1 MLITCPSCSTPY
13 QIAPAALGDAGRS
26 VRCVRCAS
34 VWFAMPAS
42 EDEADLQDAGSVA
55 GTAGAD
61 DPWAE
66 AFAGADAGGGAG
78 SADGFDQPQADTDHE
93 VADFAF
99 DISGPVSD
107 DGDPVRIHNAP
118 SMVPGQDPG
127 GSTNDAAPHEDIE
140 TFAARRMQAQR
151 RLAGKR
157 ALVLPAIIL
166 TLFALNAAIVGW
178 RVQVVKMLPQTASLF
193 ASIGL
198 PVNLRGLNFDKVVS
212 SKDTQDGVTI
222 LAVEG
227 KLVSTARGP
236 VDVPRLRFAVRNA
249 GGQEIYTW
257 TALPPRSVL
266 GPGETLAF
274 RSRLASPPAETS
286 DVVVRFFNRHDVVD
300 TAR

>member
-34 VWFAMPAS
+34 VWFAMPAT

-55 GTAGAD
+55 GTADAD
-61 DPWAE
+61 DPWAQ
-66 AFAGADAGGGAG
+66 ALASADAGGGAG
-78 SADGFDQPQADTDHE
+78 SADT
-93 VADFAF
+93 F
-99 DISGPVSD
+99 DISGPASE

-118 SMVPGQDPG
+118 SMVPGQDPD
-127 GSTNDAAPHEDIE
+127 GSANDAAPHEDIE

-151 RLAGKR
+151 RHAGKR
-157 ALVLPAIIL
+157 ALVLPAIIM
-166 TLFALNAAIVGW
+166 TLFALNAAIVSW

-227 KLVSTARGP
+227 KLVSTAQGP

-249 GGQEIYTW
+249 SGQEIYTW

>member
-13 QIAPAALGDAGRS
+13 QVTPAALGDAGRS

-34 VWFAMPAS
+34 VWFAMPTS
-42 EDEADLQDAGSVA
+42 DDEPGLQDATQSA
-55 GTAGAD
+55 ETTSAD

-66 AFAGADAGGGAG
+66 AFAGTQGQDGGGAG
-78 SADGFDQPQADTDHE
+78 SWEQPQADPDHE

-99 DISGPVSD
+99 DISGPASD

-127 GSTNDAAPHEDIE
+127 GTTHDAAAHEDIE
-140 TFAARRMQAQR
+140 TFAARRTLAQR
-151 RLAGKR
+151 RQAGRR

-166 TLFALNAAIVGW
+166 ALFALNAAIVGW
-178 RVQVVKMLPQTASLF
+178 RVPVVKMLPQTASLF

-198 PVNLRGLNFDKVVS
+198 PVNLRGLDFDNVVS

-257 TALPPRSVL
+257 TALPPRAIL

-274 RSRLASPPAETS
+274 RSRLASPPAEAS